1 MRAVLIAASFLIAAA
16 LAASSA
22 FATGGEPPDD
32 PTADPGACLAAAS
45 KPDDRYTIAQCSKV
59 IDSRETE
66 KGERCKALL
75 ERAAAHARVGQVD
88 RAIADYD
95 DALRVDPKQPDALN
109 ARGELWRGKGDAR
122 KALADFSAALKLKP
136 DHIAARANHKALALE
151 VERVGAQQ
159 AVAGKPSFDCRRARK
174 AVDKAI
180 CADPA
185 LADLDRRIDALY
197 RRALRDSAGQPAAL
211 RALKQAHAS
220 FVAAREAGFGRPG
233 YDLRAA
239 LEARLRQLSGAG
251 GS

>member
-1 MRAVLIAASFLIAAA
+1 MRVVFIAASLLIAAA
-16 LAASSA
+16 VAGPPA

-32 PTADPGACLAAAS
+32 PTADPGACLAAANL
-45 KPDDRYTIAQCSKV
+45 PDDRHTIALCSKV
-59 IDSRETE
+59 IDSRETDRE
-66 KGERCKALL
+66 QRVKALL
-75 ERAAAHARVGQVD
+75 ARAAAHARIGQVD

-122 KALADFSAALKLKP
+122 KALTDFAAALKLRP
-136 DHIAARANHKALALE
+136 GHVAARANHKALALE
-151 VERVGAQQ
+151 VERAGMQQ
-159 AVAGKPSFDCRRARK
+159 ALAGRPSFDCRGARK

-197 RRALRDSAGQPAAL
+197 RRALRDRAGQPAVL
-211 RALKQAHAS
+211 RALKKAHTS
-220 FVAAREAGFGRPG
+220 FVAARDAGFGRPG

>member
-1 MRAVLIAASFLIAAA
+1 MRALLIVASLLIAASP
-16 LAASSA
+16 A

-32 PTADPGACLAAAS
+32 PTADPVACLAAAA
-45 KPDDRYTIAQCSKV
+45 KPDDRHTIVLCSRV

-66 KGERCKALL
+66 KGLRCKALL
-75 ERAAAHARVGQVD
+75 ARAAAHARIGQVD

-109 ARGELWRGKGDAR
+109 ARGELWRGKGDTR
-122 KALADFSAALKLKP
+122 KALADFAAALKLKP
-136 DHIAARANHKALALE
+136 DHVAARANHKALALE
-151 VERVGAQQ
+151 VERVGVQQ
-159 AVAGKPSFDCRRARK
+159 AVAGKPSFDCRRTRK

-180 CADPA
+180 CADPT

-197 RRALRDSAGQPAAL
+197 RRVLRDSAGQRAAV
-211 RALKQAHAS
+211 RALKKAQTS
-220 FVAAREAGFGRPG
+220 FVAARDAGFGRPG